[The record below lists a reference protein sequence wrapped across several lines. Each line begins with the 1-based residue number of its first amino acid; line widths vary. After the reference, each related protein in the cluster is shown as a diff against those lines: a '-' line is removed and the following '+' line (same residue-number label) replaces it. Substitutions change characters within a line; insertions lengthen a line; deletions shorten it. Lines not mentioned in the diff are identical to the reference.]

1 MACVSV
7 LWWRPFDTTVDLCL
21 EKKKRGKN
29 YGGGGFVG
37 GVGDEVGSGEDL
49 VR

>member
-1 MACVSV
+1 MF
-7 LWWRPFDTTVDLCL
+7 RE
-21 EKKKRGKN
+21 EKEREN